1 MKYAS
6 AASKIVWGLINTYPR
21 NPYLNVYNEKRK
33 TCRSIKVQGWN
44 KQDYDKAIAAL
55 AAAGINSKIVVTPEG
70 GSFWRYG
77 GNYRLHV
84 YED

>member
-21 NPYLNVYNEKRK
+21 NPYLYVYNEKRK
-33 TCRSIKVQGWN
+33 TCRSIKVEGWGRA
-44 KQDYDKAIAAL
+44 DYDKAIAAL
-55 AAAGINSKIVVTPEG
+55 AAANIKAKVVITPYQEVG
-70 GSFWRYG
+70 MGAG

-84 YED
+84 FED